1 MYFRAM
7 NNDFKRVSFGFPVSD
22 VSTRAC
28 AEIQTSFPFAWRW
41 LLAALFLWAFAF
53 HVAAQ
58 REWQASDV
66 PVPYLQDRT
75 RYVSDPDG
83 LLKPA
88 ERDSADHYLGLMERG
103 KGVQSLFV
111 VVNRVK
117 GGDAF
122 RMAQDLG
129 NRLGVGDKETRRGLV
144 VVIAVEDKK
153 YFIAPGMGL
162 ESELTDVDCDDIA
175 RACLVP
181 YMKEGEPGKAVWAT
195 ARAIYNKVSTG
206 KTGVKSIDR
215 GSDAGD
221 MVIAILLTLIFFSMP
236 LYWIVR
242 ALLVKLGIVKPSPTP
257 RHSRS
262 RRDDDWFP
270 PFIFGGGGSLGHG
283 GGFSGGSFGG
293 GSFGGGG
300 AGGSW

>member
-7 NNDFKRVSFGFPVSD
+7 DFYFTQMPDRLFRSEMPMRSCAIDFSLSMFPLRIFLVLI
-22 VSTRAC
+22 C
-28 AEIQTSFPFAWRW
+28 
-41 LLAALFLWAFAF
+41 LWAYA
-53 HVAAQ
+53 AQLPAQ

-66 PVPYLQDRT
+66 PIPYLRNSA

-88 ERDSADHYLGLMERG
+88 ERDSADYYLGRLERS

-117 GGDAF
+117 DGDAF

-144 VVIAVEDKK
+144 VVIAVKDKR

-175 RACLVP
+175 QACVVP
-181 YMKEGEPGKAVWAT
+181 YMREGQPGKAVWAT
-195 ARAIYNKVSTG
+195 ARALYNKVSTG
-206 KTGVKSIDR
+206 KTGVKSIDED
-215 GSDAGD
+215 GDAGD
-221 MVIAILLTLIFFSMP
+221 LVFAIVLTLLFFSIPIYM
-236 LYWIVR
+236 LVR
-242 ALLVKLGIVKPSPTP
+242 AILVKLGVVKPSPKTF
-257 RHSRS
+257 HSRS
-262 RRDDDWFP
+262 RHDDDWFP

>member
-1 MYFRAM
+1 MDFYFTQVPDRH
-7 NNDFKRVSFGFPVSD
+7 SCPET
-22 VSTRAC
+22 STR
-28 AEIQTSFPFAWRW
+28 SHVRDFSLSLFSSRVFM
-41 LLAALFLWAFAF
+41 LLVCLWAL
-53 HVAAQ
+53 VSQLPAQ

-66 PVPYLQDRT
+66 PIPYLRNSA

-88 ERDSADHYLGLMERG
+88 ERDSADYYLGRLERD

-111 VVNRVK
+111 IVNRVK
-117 GGDAF
+117 DGDAF

-144 VVIAVEDKK
+144 VVIAVEDKR

-162 ESELTDVDCDDIA
+162 EAELTDVDCDDIA
-175 RACLVP
+175 QACVVP
-181 YMKEGEPGKAVWAT
+181 YMREGQPGKAVCAT
-195 ARAIYNKVSTG
+195 ARALYNKVSTG
-206 KTGVKSIDR
+206 KTGIKSIDK
-215 GSDAGD
+215 GSDTGD
-221 MVIAILLTLIFFSMP
+221 LVLAIVLTLLFFSLP
-236 LYWIVR
+236 LYKIIRSILEKAGV
-242 ALLVKLGIVKPSPTP
+242 VKPSPRP
-257 RHSRS
+257 RRSRS
-262 RRDDDWFP
+262 RHDDDWFP